1 MLTSLD
7 RNFRPTRNKM
17 LDRAR
22 LFLPKIQKKRPNPKI
37 VHEKLGLTRPDH
49 ISGRAWIKES
59 DLVAGSG
66 RVRAEENTEL
76 FFDSA
81 PDQVC
86 IVSRGP
92 SEKHLASLTKV

>member
-1 MLTSLD
+1 MAEPENCTW
-7 RNFRPTRNKM
+7 
-17 LDRAR
+17 
-22 LFLPKIQKKRPNPKI
+22 KI
-37 VHEKLGLTRPDH
+37 GLTRPNH